1 MKIIVL
7 YIASLMIIFLTEKE
21 YRNRKLFL
29 YPSFLLCPVIGVIA
43 YAGTLL
49 TFWRGSEQDQKA
61 SIQGKAA
68 TWKQIGVGILFVL
81 VILLG
86 GDRTIPIWFKQLL
99 WSVQTLDLTVA
110 LTGIVV
116 VLSILLYAAIVR
128 NLRQKDRKETIFFVV
143 LICLMYLCGYRWSG
157 LMEEWML
164 GTESI
169 DMLVLRQIMTPG
181 ILLLLLK
188 KGTDR
193 PLKEEL
199 LGEAVSED
207 QKVSLKV
214 EGEHMSVTENQN
226 VNHTEESQ
234 KSDHIK
240 ETKNT
245 KTGVLSKLINVKT
258 LTLALIILA
267 VLTLFSIFTLN
278 RKINNMSLYMQH
290 IEESIDES
298 K

>member
-99 WSVQTLDLTVA
+99 WSVQTLDLTVV
-110 LTGIVV
+110 LTGIIV

-143 LICLMYLCGYRWSG
+143 LICLMYLCGYRWSS

>member
-99 WSVQTLDLTVA
+99 WSVQTLDLTVV
-110 LTGIVV
+110 LTGIIV

>member
-1 MKIIVL
+1 
-7 YIASLMIIFLTEKE
+7 MIIFLTEKE

-143 LICLMYLCGYRWSG
+143 LICLMYLCGYRWSS

>member
-1 MKIIVL
+1 
-7 YIASLMIIFLTEKE
+7 MIIFLTEKE

>member
-99 WSVQTLDLTVA
+99 WSVQTLDLTVV

-143 LICLMYLCGYRWSG
+143 LICLMYLCGYRWSS